1 MKTWF
6 LDFWREREEVLK
18 RTNQLRLR
26 PLQLKRLLGDSSVRT
41 ELQNARLASLL
52 PPVGTEVFRSFT
64 PASLQDIKQRHE
76 AKETE
81 RQKRTNKDV
90 RNVEKELHKQ
100 ATHLEAGKPL
110 PYILGDPPPELLNC
124 PLEEL
129 DPFYQS
135 QKTFIVLSEG
145 NVLHRFNA
153 ESSCFLLC
161 PFSCLRTVAIRI
173 LLHSLFR
180 LFIMVT
186 ILTNCG
192 FMMMSGRPTW
202 SRTAEFVFSA
212 VYMFEV
218 LIKIMSRGFCVGR
231 FTFLRDPW
239 NWLDIVVVITAFL
252 PEFLDL
258 EKVSVLRTIPRALKI
273 IAVYPGVKSSA
284 GALVQSVKRLAGV
297 IITTVLVISVLA
309 VIGQHFFFGALRHKC
324 VWMLSH
330 SNWTYND
337 LISYHD
343 NGTDSS
349 DFDFHKFINSHE
361 NQYYLSGHR
370 DPLQCGNGS
379 DAGACPPGYI
389 CLRTDTNP
397 DYGLTNFD
405 WFGSSLLSLF
415 RLMTHDTWDYL
426 LEQMMR
432 SAGKFSAIFV
442 LFVFCGGFCLLI
454 LVLAGVARAL
464 VEQEKAGVAEARRT
478 EEEFL
483 HILDV
488 MKKKEEEEEEE
499 PQDDQRLSPPCCLS
513 VWTWNCCG
521 CWRWL
526 KLRLN
531 GFVMNPFFDL
541 VIVICLILNCILM
554 AMEHYPMTME
564 FEYLFNVTSLVFT
577 GIFAVEMLLRLVAM
591 NPYGYFRVGWNV
603 FDSIIVALSLVELG
617 LADIEGVSG
626 AGVDL
631 MRVLRL
637 ARWWSTFHM
646 LMKIIWTSVLA
657 LRNLTLILLTMVF
670 IFTIVG
676 MQLFQDDYTDHVCR
690 IAADCQLPRWHMN
703 NLFQA
708 FVLIFRI
715 FCGEWIESMWDCM
728 EVSSPSVCLIF
739 FIMVLVIGHLLVL
752 NLFLVLLL
760 SLVGDD
766 LVAPKEKIKNNP
778 MIAVDQIKT
787 GVAWTRTWILEHIW
801 TLVGKKNPIIPPH
814 KVVNSKEDNKKD
826 YLGLTSVT
834 SDQPLSES
842 KALGSNHGNQTSKY
856 TFQRV
861 PVAEVELDMPGKE
874 EEEQKQDEENKTPRN
889 NTPED
894 CCCDSTDT
902 HTQTHRHTHA
912 QTHTLISLS
921 VPGCY
926 RCCPFLDID
935 TSQGSGR
942 VWSNFRRVCFSIT
955 QHKYFDAF
963 IIFIILLS
971 SAALVLEDVHL
982 QQRQLVQ
989 MLLDK
994 ADQVFTFIFLLE
1006 MLLKWIALGFR
1017 KYFTSVWCWL
1027 DFLILSV
1034 SLMSLTLGMLGYS
1047 ELGAGLSL
1055 RTLRALRPLRA
1066 LSRFQGLRLVLNTLG
1081 ATFPS
1086 MCDVMLVCLLVW
1098 LIFSVLGVNLFAGK
1112 FYHCFNATEQFLPE
1126 EVNNKSD
1133 CLSLIHENFSD
1144 VSWKNKKLHFD
1155 NVAEGY
1161 RSLLQVATFNGW
1173 LEVISSAVDARQ
1185 IESQPV
1191 YESNVY
1197 MYVYFISFIIIGCFF
1212 TSNLFIRLFIK
1223 SLDQLRHK
1231 FGGKHFFMTDE
1242 QQNFSISVKKLFST
1256 KRPSVPRPHNQCQ
1269 ARLFDLVTKHSFEV
1283 VMVIVICLNTVTLMV
1298 ETDEQSQEKEI
1309 ILEGIYFVFIIIF
1322 LTEFLLKIIALRHHY
1337 FCDCLN
1343 VLDFVVIFISI
1354 MGLLLSDIMQFYF
1367 IHPKIFTLLRLAR
1380 ITRII
1385 HLVPYTRGIRRLFL
1399 AFVMSL
1405 PALFNIC
1412 LLLFLLMFTFSV
1424 FGMLSF
1430 AHARMNDMFNF
1441 ETFLN
1446 SMICM
1451 FTITTMVGWDHV
1463 LSPILNTP
1471 PDCDP
1476 DSGDCVH
1483 PTVGII
1489 FFTSYIT
1496 LSLLLVVLLYTA
1508 VVMETLNMYDTETP
1522 SDKDL
1527 QMFYKTWR
1535 RFDPDTSQIIPYS
1548 QLSDFCD
1555 ALQDPL
1561 RIPKP
1566 NTIKLIHMDLPLL
1579 PGDKIHCVDV
1589 LSALT
1594 ARISGDG
1601 GQTHT
1606 LTARMEERFTINNVS
1621 KMSYE
1626 PISSTLQRKQEE
1638 VAAAVIQ
1645 KAYRKHLLKDRA
1657 ADEMTAEPAG
1667 GAAAV

>member
-26 PLQLKRLLGDSSVRT
+26 PPQLKRLLGDSSLRT
-41 ELQNARLASLL
+41 ELKNGRLASLL

-64 PASLQDIKQRHE
+64 PASLQDITGRHE

-81 RQKRTNKDV
+81 RQERTNKDV
-90 RNVEKELHKQ
+90 RNVEKELQTQ

-135 QKTFIVLSEG
+135 EKTFIVLSEG

-153 ESSCFLLC
+153 ESSCFLLS
-161 PFSCLRTVAIRI
+161 PFSGLRTFAIRI
-173 LLHSLFR
+173 LVHSWFR

-192 FMMMSGRPTW
+192 VMMMSDLPTL

-218 LIKIMSRGFCVGR
+218 IIKILSRGLCVGR
-231 FTFLRDPW
+231 LTFLRDLW
-239 NWLDIVVVITAFL
+239 NWLDLVVVITAFL

-258 EKVSVLRTIPRALKI
+258 GKFSVLRTIPRALKI

-297 IITTVLVISVLA
+297 IIMTVLVISVLA
-309 VIGQHFFFGALRHKC
+309 VIGQQLFFGALRHKC
-324 VWMLSH
+324 VLMLLH

-337 LISYHD
+337 LSSYHD
-343 NGTDSS
+343 NGTVSS

-361 NQYYLSGHR
+361 NQFHVSGQL
-370 DPLQCGNGS
+370 DPPQCGNGS
-379 DAGACPPGYI
+379 GSGVCPHGYV

-397 DYGLTNFD
+397 NHGRTNFD
-405 WFGSSLLSLF
+405 SFGSSLLSVF
-415 RLMTHDTWDYL
+415 RLMTHDTWDHL

-432 SAGKFSAIFV
+432 SAGPFSLIFL
-442 LFVFCGGFCLLI
+442 LFVFFVGFFVLV
-454 LVLAGVARAL
+454 LVLAGVAMAL
-464 VEQEKAGVAEARRT
+464 VEQEKAGVTEAKRT

-488 MKKKEEEEEEE
+488 MKKKEEEEEE
-499 PQDDQRLSPPCCLS
+499 PQDHQRLSPPCCVS

-521 CWRWL
+521 CWRWI
-526 KLRLN
+526 KLRIN
-531 GFVMNPFFDL
+531 SFVMNPFFDL
-541 VIVICLILNCILM
+541 VIVTFLILNCVLM
-554 AMEHYPMTME
+554 AMKHYPMTME
-564 FEYLFNVTSLVFT
+564 FEGWFAVTSLVFT
-577 GIFAVEMLLRLVAM
+577 GIFTVEMLLRLVAVD
-591 NPYGYFRVGWNV
+591 PYGYFRVGWNV
-603 FDSIIVALSLVELG
+603 FDSLIVVLSLVELG
-617 LADIEGVSG
+617 LADHEGVTG
-626 AGVDL
+626 AGSDL

-637 ARWWSTFHM
+637 ARWWSTFHL
-646 LMKIIWTSVLA
+646 LMKIIWTSVWA

-676 MQLFQDDYTDHVCR
+676 VQLFQEDYSDHVCR
-690 IAADCQLPRWHMN
+690 IAVDCLLPRWHMN

-715 FCGEWIESMWDCM
+715 LCGEWIESMFDCM
-728 EVSSPSVCLIF
+728 EVSSPSVCSIF

-760 SLVGDD
+760 SLVGED
-766 LVAPKEKIKNNP
+766 LVTPKEKIKNNP

-787 GVAWTRTWILEHIW
+787 GVSWTRNWILEHIW
-801 TLVGKKNPIIPPH
+801 TLVGKKNPIIPHH
-814 KVVNSKEDNKKD
+814 KVVNRKEDNKKD
-826 YLGLTSVT
+826 NLGLTSVTSVT

-842 KALGSNHGNQTSKY
+842 RALGSNHGLG
-856 TFQRV
+856 F
-861 PVAEVELDMPGKE
+861 PVADTELELHMPEKE
-874 EEEQKQDEENKTPRN
+874 EEEQNQDEDNETPRN
-889 NTPED
+889 NTPEA
-894 CCCDSTDT
+894 CCCDS
-902 HTQTHRHTHA
+902 
-912 QTHTLISLS
+912 
-921 VPGCY
+921 CY
-926 RCCPFLDID
+926 RFCPFLDID

-942 VWSNFRRVCFSIT
+942 VWSNFRRVCFSIA

-989 MLLDK
+989 MLLNR

-1006 MLLKWIALGFR
+1006 MLLKWIALGCR

-1027 DFLILSV
+1027 DFLILAV

-1081 ATFPS
+1081 ATCPS
-1086 MCDVMLVCLLVW
+1086 MWDAMLVCLLVW
-1098 LIFSVLGVNLFAGK
+1098 HIFSVLGVNLFAGK
-1112 FYHCFNATEQFLPE
+1112 FYFCFNESGGQFLPE

-1133 CLSLIHENFSD
+1133 CLLLIHENFSD
-1144 VSWKNKKLHFD
+1144 VRWKNTKLHFD
-1155 NVAEGY
+1155 NMAAGY
-1161 RSLLQVATFNGW
+1161 WSLLQVATFNGW
-1173 LEVISSAVDARQ
+1173 LEVIYSAVDARQ

-1197 MYVYFISFIIIGCFF
+1197 KYIYFISFIIIGCFF
-1212 TSNLFIRLFIK
+1212 TSNLFITLFIK

-1231 FGGKHFFMTDE
+1231 FGGKHLFMTDE

-1256 KRPSVPRPHNQCQ
+1256 KRQSVPRPLNQCQ
-1269 ARLFDLVTKHSFEV
+1269 ARLFDLVTQLSFEV
-1283 VMVIVICLNTVTLMV
+1283 VMVLVICLNMVTLMV
-1298 ETDEQSQEKEI
+1298 ETDEQSEGKEKVLFYI
-1309 ILEGIYFVFIIIF
+1309 HFVFIIIF
-1322 LTEFLLKIIALRHHY
+1322 LTEFLLKIIALRQHY
-1337 FCDCLN
+1337 YCDCLN
-1343 VLDFVVIFISI
+1343 VLDFVVIFTSI
-1354 MGLLLSDIMQFYF
+1354 VGLFIPDIMESHF
-1367 IHPKIFTLLRLAR
+1367 IHTKILPVLRLAR

-1385 HLVPYTRGIRRLFL
+1385 HLVPYTRGIRRMFL

-1430 AHARMNDMFNF
+1430 AHVKRTAMVNDMFNF

-1451 FTITTMVGWDHV
+1451 FTVTAMAGWDRV

-1471 PDCDP
+1471 RDCDP
-1476 DSGDCVH
+1476 DRGDCVH
-1483 PTVGII
+1483 PTVGLV

-1496 LSLLLVVLLYTA
+1496 LSLLLVVLLYTT

-1566 NTIKLIHMDLPLL
+1566 NRIQLVHMDLPLL
-1579 PGDKIHCVDV
+1579 PGDEIHCVDV
-1589 LSALT
+1589 LTALT
-1594 ARISGDG
+1594 ARISGEG
-1601 GQTHT
+1601 GQTDT

-1626 PISSTLQRKQEE
+1626 PISSTLKRKQEE
-1638 VAAAVIQ
+1638 VAATVIQ
-1645 KAYRKHLLKDRA
+1645 KAYRKHLLKDGG
-1657 ADEMTAEPAG
+1657 ADEITAEPAG

>member
-26 PLQLKRLLGDSSVRT
+26 PPQLKRLLGDSSLRP

-76 AKETE
+76 AEETE
-81 RQKRTNKDV
+81 RQERTNKD
-90 RNVEKELHKQ
+90 VEKELHKQ

-110 PYILGDPPPELLNC
+110 PFILGDPPPELLNC

-153 ESSCFLLC
+153 ESSCFLLD
-161 PFSCLRTVAIRI
+161 PFSRLRTFAIRI

-180 LFIMVT
+180 LLIMMT

-192 FMMMSGRPTW
+192 FMMISSTW
-202 SRTAEFVFSA
+202 SRIAEFVFSA
-212 VYMFEV
+212 VYVFEV
-218 LIKIMSRGFCVGR
+218 VIKILSRGFCVGR

-239 NWLDIVVVITAFL
+239 NWLDCVVVITAFL

-258 EKVSVLRTIPRALKI
+258 GKFSVLRTIPRALKI
-273 IAVYPGVKSSA
+273 ISVYPGVKSSA

-297 IITTVLVISVLA
+297 IIMTVLVISVWA
-309 VIGQHFFFGALRHKC
+309 VIGQHLYFGTLRHKC
-324 VWMLSH
+324 VLMLLH
-330 SNWTYND
+330 SNWTYDD
-337 LISYHD
+337 LSSYHD
-343 NGTDSS
+343 NGTVSS
-349 DFDFHKFINSHE
+349 YFDFHKFINSHE
-361 NQYYLSGHR
+361 NQFSLPGEL
-370 DPLQCGNGS
+370 DPLLCGNGS
-379 DAGACPPGYI
+379 DSGLCPHGYV

-397 DYGLTNFD
+397 NYGLTNFD
-405 WFGSSLLSLF
+405 SFGSSLLSLI

-432 SAGKFSAIFV
+432 SSGKFSVLFV

-454 LVLAGVARAL
+454 LVLAGVAMAL
-464 VEQEKAGVAEARRT
+464 VEQEKAGVTEARRT

-499 PQDDQRLSPPCCLS
+499 EEQEEPQEDPRSSPPCCVS
-513 VWTWNCCG
+513 VCRWSCCG

-526 KLRLN
+526 QLRIN

-541 VIVICLILNCILM
+541 VIVIVLILNCILM
-554 AMEHYPMTME
+554 AMQHYPMTEE
-564 FEYLFNVTSLVFT
+564 FEGWYQFTSRVFT
-577 GIFAVEMLLRLVAM
+577 GIFTVEMLLRLVAV

-603 FDSIIVALSLVELG
+603 FDSIIVALSLVELV
-617 LADIEGVSG
+617 LVDVEGVPVAVS
-626 AGVDL
+626 DL
-631 MRVLRL
+631 MRMLRL

-646 LMKIIWTSVLA
+646 LMKIIWTSVWA

-670 IFTIVG
+670 IFTVVG
-676 MQLFQDDYTDHVCR
+676 VQLFQDDYSDHVCR
-690 IAADCQLPRWHMN
+690 IAADCRLPRWHMN

-715 FCGEWIESMWDCM
+715 LCGEWIQSMSDCM
-728 EVSSPSVCLIF
+728 VVSSPSVCSIF
-739 FIMVLVIGHLLVL
+739 FMMVLVIGHLLVL

-760 SLVGDD
+760 SLVGED

-778 MIAVDQIKT
+778 MIALDQIKT
-787 GVAWTRTWILEHIW
+787 GVAWTRNWILEHIW
-801 TLVGKKNPIIPPH
+801 TLVGKKTPIIPHH
-814 KVVNSKEDNKKD
+814 KVVDSKEDNKKD

-834 SDQPLSES
+834 SVTSDQPLSES
-842 KALGSNHGNQTSKY
+842 KALDSNHGNQTSKR
-856 TFQRV
+856 TFPRV
-861 PVAEVELDMPGKE
+861 PVADAELELDIPEKE
-874 EEEQKQDEENKTPRN
+874 EEEQKDEENETPRN
-889 NTPED
+889 NTPEA
-894 CCCDSTDT
+894 CCCDS
-902 HTQTHRHTHA
+902 
-912 QTHTLISLS
+912 
-921 VPGCY
+921 CY

-942 VWSNFRRVCFSIT
+942 VWSNFRRVCFSIA

-971 SAALVLEDVHL
+971 SAALVLEDDD
-982 QQRQLVQ
+982 RQ
-989 MLLDK
+989 MLLDM
-994 ADQVFTFIFLLE
+994 ADLVFTFIFLLE

-1027 DFLILSV
+1027 DFLILAV
-1034 SLMSLTLGMLGYS
+1034 SLMSLPLCMLGRS
-1047 ELGAGLSL
+1047 EVGAGLSL

-1081 ATFPS
+1081 ATCPS
-1086 MCDVMLVCLLVW
+1086 MCDAMLVCLFVW
-1098 LIFSVLGVNLFAGK
+1098 HVFSVLGGNLFAGK
-1112 FYHCFNATEQFLPE
+1112 FYYCSNETELLLLPE

-1133 CLSLIHENFSD
+1133 CLLLIHENFSD
-1144 VSWKNKKLHFD
+1144 VSWKNTKLHFD
-1155 NVAEGY
+1155 NVAAGY
-1161 RSLLQVATFNGW
+1161 WSLLQVATFNGW
-1173 LEVISSAVDARQ
+1173 LEVIYSAVDARQ
-1185 IESQPV
+1185 VESQPV

-1197 MYVYFISFIIIGCFF
+1197 MYMYFISFIIIGCFF
-1212 TSNLFIRLFIK
+1212 TANLFIRLFIK

-1231 FGGKHFFMTDE
+1231 FGGKHLFMTDE
-1242 QQNFSISVKKLFST
+1242 QKNFSISVKKKFST
-1256 KRPSVPRPHNQCQ
+1256 KRPSVPEPHNQCQ
-1269 ARLFDLVTKHSFEV
+1269 ARLFDLVTKLSFEV
-1283 VMVIVICLNTVTLMV
+1283 VMVMVICLNTVTLMV
-1298 ETDEQSQEKEI
+1298 ETDEQSHEKER
-1309 ILEGIYFVFIIIF
+1309 ILSYIYFVFIIIF
-1322 LTEFLLKIIALRHHY
+1322 LTEFLLKIVALRQHF

-1343 VLDFVVIFISI
+1343 VLDFLVIFISI
-1354 MGLLLSDIMQFYF
+1354 AGLFLPDIMEKYF
-1367 IHPKIFTLLRLAR
+1367 IDPNILTLLRLAR

-1385 HLVPYTRGIRRLFL
+1385 HLVPYTGGIRRLFL

-1430 AHARMNDMFNF
+1430 AHVKKTAMINDMFNF

-1446 SMICM
+1446 SMTCM
-1451 FTITTMVGWDHV
+1451 FTITTMGGWDKV

-1476 DSGDCVH
+1476 DGGDCVH
-1483 PTVGII
+1483 PTVGIV

-1496 LSLLLVVLLYTA
+1496 LSLLLVVLLYTT
-1508 VVMETLNMYDTETP
+1508 VVMETLNMYDAETP

-1527 QMFYKTWR
+1527 QMFYETWR

-1566 NTIKLIHMDLPLL
+1566 NSIRLIHMDLPLL

-1606 LTARMEERFTINNVS
+1606 LTARMEESFTINNVS

-1645 KAYRKHLLKDRA
+1645 KAYRKHLLQDGG
-1657 ADEMTAEPAG
+1657 ADAVPAEPAG